1 MLMQNLWVGERGR
14 GGKQGVS
21 GSRRELRIKKKLDKK
36 SATPP
41 HKKFV
46 PQAEV
51 KLMSSRG

>member
-1 MLMQNLWVGERGR
+1 MVIQNLWVGRGG

-21 GSRRELRIKKKLDKK
+21 GSKRKLRIKKKLDKG

-51 KLMSSRG
+51 KLMSSGG